1 MKTPQQRTARARA
14 APVPDTRI
22 VAPGLD
28 GHGRGA
34 NVIARVP
41 RDTGYEVIDTDPH
54 QALEQFAVTVVTV
67 VAEDAALPGLS
78 VPSGGRLTLETV
90 DQLDATPNHTLEPT
104 C

>member
-1 MKTPQQRTARARA
+1 MKTPQHRTARARA
-14 APVPDTRI
+14 APVPDARI

-41 RDTGYEVIDTDPH
+41 RDTGYEVIDT
-54 QALEQFAVTVVTV
+54 A
-67 VAEDAALPGLS
+67 
-78 VPSGGRLTLETV
+78 
-90 DQLDATPNHTLEPT
+90 PNHTLEPT

>member
-14 APVPDTRI
+14 APVPDTRS
-22 VAPGLD
+22 VAPGLA

-41 RDTGYEVIDTDPH
+41 RDTGYEVIDT
-54 QALEQFAVTVVTV
+54 ALK
-67 VAEDAALPGLS
+67 
-78 VPSGGRLTLETV
+78 
-90 DQLDATPNHTLEPT
+90 HTLEPT